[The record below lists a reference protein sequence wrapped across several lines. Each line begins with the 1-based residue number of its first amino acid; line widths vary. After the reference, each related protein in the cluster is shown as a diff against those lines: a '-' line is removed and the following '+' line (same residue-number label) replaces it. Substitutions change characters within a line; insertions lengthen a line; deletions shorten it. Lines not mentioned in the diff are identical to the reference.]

1 MAIAGGVG
9 AIIGGGAATI
19 FSGGAATPLTVGL
32 VAGGVSAISSAVTG
46 AVVDAK
52 YDGDEF
58 LEDYGGDI
66 SAHMRG
72 YHAVEDV
79 VDRMDTEVGMYQDL
93 LMNNADFLKKLNE
106 GQYDSLGG
114 NINQILQ
121 NSNTPTTHYNINDSS
136 SGATNPNTPQ
146 INMEAL
152 GFPY

>member
-1 MAIAGGVG
+1 MAIAGGVS
-9 AIIGGGAATI
+9 AIIAGGAATF
-19 FSGGAATPLTVGL
+19 FSGGAATPLTVGMIS
-32 VAGGVSAISSAVTG
+32 AGVSTLASIGTG
-46 AVVDAK
+46 MAVDAK
-52 YDGDEF
+52 YKGDDF
-58 LEDYGGDI
+58 LEGYGGDI

-136 SGATNPNTPQ
+136 SGATDRNAPQ
-146 INMEAL
+146 INMESL